1 MLLRHAR
8 LADADAIA
16 RVHVASWHHAYR
28 ELIPADRLANFT
40 VERRTQAWRHNLS
53 GRGPGRTIVAD
64 AALAEP
70 SSDSRATGEPSPDIV
85 GFASTGPSRGER
97 GWGEIW
103 ALYVHPRAWGT
114 GIGSALFAD
123 AMGYLTSLGYAR
135 TLIWILDGNQRAIE
149 FYAGN
154 GFALDGTRVVED
166 GYPQVRMRK

>member
-28 ELIPADRLANFT
+28 ELIPADRLRTFT

-53 GRGPGRTIVAD
+53 GRGPGRTIVAE
-64 AALAEP
+64 AA
-70 SSDSRATGEPSPDIV
+70 DGVV

-103 ALYVHPRAWGT
+103 ALYVHPLAWGT
-114 GIGSALFAD
+114 GVGSALFAD
-123 AMGYLTSLGYAR
+123 AMGYLAELGYAR
-135 TLIWILDGNQRAIE
+135 TLIWILDGNQRAID

>member
-1 MLLRHAR
+1 MLRHAR

-16 RVHVASWHHAYR
+16 RVHVASWHHAYS
-28 ELIPADRLANFT
+28 ELIPAARLANFT

-53 GRGPGRTIVAD
+53 GRGPGRTIVAEM
-64 AALAEP
+64 A
-70 SSDSRATGEPSPDIV
+70 SGIV

-103 ALYVHPRAWGT
+103 ALYVHPRTWGT

-123 AMGYLTSLGYAR
+123 AMGYLASLGYAR
-135 TLIWILDGNQRAIE
+135 TLIWILDGNQRAID